1 MKIKVLL
8 FALLRDLV
16 GSEKIEVE
24 LNEGASVKDLIGD
37 IVAEYRAHGERLDST
52 RVAVDD
58 RFSTESDPIS
68 ANSEVALIPPVS
80 GG

>member
-8 FALLRDLV
+8 FASLRDLV
-16 GSEKIEVE
+16 GSEKLEVE
-24 LNEGASVKDLIGD
+24 LKEGASVKDLIGA
-37 IVAEYRAHGERLDST
+37 ITAEYPALGERLAST

>member
-1 MKIKVLL
+1 MQIKVLL
-8 FALLRDLV
+8 FASLRDLV

-24 LNEGASVKDLIGD
+24 LEEGASVKDLIGA
-37 IVAEYRAHGERLDST
+37 ISVKYPILGERLPST

-58 RFSTESDPIS
+58 RFSTESDPIE